1 MKAHAVLSAKCDI
14 SFIRTWWPLTFDS
27 NPSEE
32 TCLISQGVSCFPSR
46 YHWSMYA
53 SALHVMLY
61 VSCSFTCLCDLKIR
75 DLISC
80 IFLSHHAT
88 QVLEHIGFSLGL
100 SKLIKVLPALGPP
113 LQSSSYNERISEAVR
128 CARRRHWQPKAKVQ
142 KIWHL
147 SSHLWSVISSPEW
160 PWASPCTSL
169 SQHVSIFTVKG
180 LD

>member
-1 MKAHAVLSAKCDI
+1 MKAHAILSAKCDI

-53 SALHVMLY
+53 SALHVTLY

-88 QVLEHIGFSLGL
+88 QVLEQIGFSLNIYRNWLRFFLLLVLPCNRRHTMRGSQRQWGVPEGGTGSQKPRFRKYGISPLISGL
-100 SKLIKVLPALGPP
+100 SLHHLSGLGQVPAL
-113 LQSSSYNERISEAVR
+113 L
-128 CARRRHWQPKAKVQ
+128 
-142 KIWHL
+142 
-147 SSHLWSVISSPEW
+147 
-160 PWASPCTSL
+160 WASMSPSSL
-169 SQHVSIFTVKG
+169 
-180 LD
+180 